1 MAGRRGRG
9 EGSIYR
15 RKDGRWVGQY
25 EVNGK
30 RRYVYGKTRKDVAVR
45 LTKVVAE
52 RDAGLWFDSEDLS
65 LAEYMDRWLE
75 SLRGAVS
82 HQTVRRHEELSRI
95 HVKPGLGSTK
105 LSKLN
110 PLQVQSL
117 YRTKIDEGLSPT
129 TVAKIHST
137 LSKSLKQAVRW
148 RLVPYNVCLAVT
160 PPRPEQ
166 HEIEPLGTRQIK
178 NLLEAA
184 EGTDLYALWV
194 LLVTTGLR
202 IGEALGLRW
211 DDLDLGARTLR
222 VNRTFSHGEVGAPK
236 TKGSRRTVKLSKLT
250 VHALKRHPHNGDWVF
265 CTSRGTTLN
274 SSNLRNRAWKQL
286 LEEAGLPASTR
297 IHDTRHSAA
306 TLLLGKGVP
315 VKVVSE
321 MLGHADVRITL
332 SIYAHV
338 LPDMQ
343 DGAADAIDDALS

>member
-1 MAGRRGRG
+1 MGRRGKG

-30 RRYVYGKTRKDVAVR
+30 RRYVYGKTRKDVAAR
-45 LTKVVAE
+45 LTKAVAE
-52 RDAGLWFDSEDLS
+52 RDAGLWFDSEGLT
-65 LAEYMDRWLE
+65 LAEYLDRWLA
-75 SLRGAVS
+75 SLGGAVS
-82 HQTVRRHEELSRI
+82 PQTVRRHEELARI
-95 HVKPGLGSTK
+95 HVKPGLGSNK
-105 LSKLN
+105 LSELN

-117 YRTKIDEGLSPT
+117 YRTKIEEGLSPA
-129 TVAKIHST
+129 TVAKIHWT
-137 LSKSLKQAVRW
+137 LSKSLRQAMRW
-148 RLVPYNVCLAVT
+148 RLIPHNVCLSVT
-160 PPRPEQ
+160 PPRAEQ

-178 NLLEAA
+178 ALIEAA
-184 EGTDLYALWV
+184 EGTDLCALWI

-202 IGEALGLRW
+202 IGEALGLTW
-211 DDLDLGARTLR
+211 DDLDLDARTLR

-236 TKGSRRTVKLSKLT
+236 TKGSRRSVRLSKLA
-250 VHALKRHPHNGDWVF
+250 VNALKRHPRNGNQVF
-265 CTSRGTTLN
+265 CTHRGTALN
-274 SSNLRNRAWKQL
+274 ASNLRNRAWKQL
-286 LEEAGLPASTR
+286 LKRAGLPASTR

-332 SIYAHV
+332 STYAHV

-343 DGAADAIDDALS
+343 DGAADTVDDALS

>member
-1 MAGRRGRG
+1 MGRRGKG

-15 RKDGRWVGQY
+15 RKDGRFVGQY

-30 RRYVYGKTRKDVAVR
+30 RCYVYGKTRKDVAVR
-45 LTKVVAE
+45 LTKAVAE
-52 RDAGLWFDSEDLS
+52 RDEGLWFDSEDLN
-65 LAEYMDRWLE
+65 LDEYMDRWLE
-75 SLRGAVS
+75 SLRGTVS
-82 HQTVRRHEELSRI
+82 PQTVRRHEELSRI
-95 HVKPGLGSTK
+95 HVKPELGSTK

-117 YRTKIDEGLSPT
+117 YRTKIEEGLSPT

-137 LSKSLKQAVRW
+137 LSKSLKQAVGW
-148 RLVPYNVCLAVT
+148 RLVAYNVCLAVT

-166 HEIEPLGTRQIK
+166 HEIEPLNTRQIK
-178 NLLEAA
+178 ALLKTA
-184 EGTDLYALWV
+184 EGTDLCALWV

-211 DDLDLGARTLR
+211 DDLDLDARTLQ
-222 VNRTFSHGEVGAPK
+222 VNRTLSHGEVGAPK
-236 TKGSRRTVKLSKLT
+236 TKGSRRRVRLSKMA
-250 VHALKRHPHNGDWVF
+250 VSALKLHPRHSDWVF
-265 CTSRGTTLN
+265 CTSRGTPLN
-274 SSNLRNRAWKQL
+274 SSNLRNRAWKEL
-286 LEEAGLPASTR
+286 LKEAGLPASTR

-306 TLLLGKGVP
+306 TLLLGRGVP

-332 SIYAHV
+332 STYAHV

-343 DGAADAIDDALS
+343 DGAADAVDDALS